1 MNFKE
6 RGAKFLAAAGLA
18 ATLSE
23 GCAVNV
29 ELKPETNPKTHQK
42 IEKANKQDRA
52 EIIDLEALQNLD
64 NKFRKLLQ
72 EQRYTAQMFTTEQI
86 LEWTQEI
93 VNGSTFTTQDK
104 AAMRSVLSNIKFQK
118 RTATLRDTARNLML
132 MRKELGGSTGENLRG
147 DKEKENTWTIIYEI
161 EELIADELLKN
172 NYPQGSSDFSEV

>member
-1 MNFKE
+1 MSFKE

-29 ELKPETNPKTHQK
+29 ELKPETNPKTYQK
-42 IEKANKQDRA
+42 IEEKNKQER
-52 EIIDLEALQNLD
+52 EGVIDLQALQNLD

-72 EQRYTAQMFTTEQI
+72 EQRYTAQMFTREQI

-93 VNGSTFTTQDK
+93 VNGSTFTPKDK
-104 AAMRSVLSNIKFQK
+104 ADMRSVLSNIKFQNK
-118 RTATLRDTARNLML
+118 TATLRDMARSLML

-147 DKEKENTWTIIYEI
+147 DKEKENKWTIIYEI

-172 NYPQGSSDFSEV
+172 NYPQGSSEFSEV